1 MKISFGESL
10 RRARIKNELSQQKLA
25 DMLFVTRSTIAN
37 WESGRRIP
45 DYETILKLT
54 KYLDTDFSAVII
66 NNNEEKPVVI
76 MVDNERIILNGGI
89 PILRSVMP
97 NAEIVGFVRPS
108 EAIDYARN
116 HKIDLALLD
125 IEMGMIS
132 GLDVCRELLEFNP
145 KTNVIYLTAY
155 SEYAFAAWATGASG
169 FLLKPLTEAAVQ
181 KELLQLRY
189 PVKGLEVL

>member
-54 KYLDTDFSAVII
+54 KYLDTDFSAMII

-108 EAIDYARN
+108 EALDYARN

-125 IEMGMIS
+125 IEMGMKS
-132 GLDVCRELLEFNP
+132 GLDVCRELLKFNP
-145 KTNVIYLTAY
+145 QTNVIYLTAY
-155 SEYAFAAWATGASG
+155 SEYSLDAWSTGASG
-169 FLLKPLTEAAVQ
+169 FMLKPLTAEGI
-181 KELLQLRY
+181 KEQLSRLRY
-189 PVKGLEVL
+189 SVRGLGD